1 MPAVRL
7 LTLPFLLLGLISCSG
22 KSLTQVRG
30 EVRNWTYGAGS
41 VEFLSDDLKTLSS
54 ADLDR
59 VGRFTILLPD
69 AQTMTP
75 LLQDSLVPAEL
86 PAGCTNT
93 VRASSAAKFYSLGDV
108 TAYPVSGQ
116 KNAYTLISEDR
127 GGSPVRVTRRL
138 FIFASQA
145 VNVTGQLSCP
155 VGSIQAV
162 ASYGLSLKAGWNR
175 VASNQ
180 TTQASGG
187 SQTSIGTV
195 GEDGFERWSL
205 APER

>member
-7 LTLPFLLLGLISCSG
+7 LTLPVLLLGLTSCSG

-30 EVRNWTYGAGS
+30 EVRGWTFGAGS
-41 VEFLSDDLKTLSS
+41 VELLSDDLKTLST

-59 VGRFTILLPD
+59 VGRFTLRLPD
-69 AQTMTP
+69 AETMTP
-75 LLQDSLVPAEL
+75 LLQGSLVPEL
-86 PAGCTNT
+86 PAGCTST
-93 VRASSAAKFYSLGDV
+93 VKANSAAKFYSLGDV
-108 TAYPVSGQ
+108 TVYPVFGQ

-127 GGSPVRVTRRL
+127 GGSPARVTRRL
-138 FIFASQA
+138 FIYASQP
-145 VNVTGQLSCP
+145 VSVTGQLSCP
-155 VGSIQAV
+155 VGSVQAV

-180 TTQASGG
+180 TVQANGG
-187 SQTSIGTV
+187 SQTSISTV

-205 APER
+205 APEK

>member
-1 MPAVRL
+1 MPVARL
-7 LTLPFLLLGLISCSG
+7 LLPALLVGLTACSAR
-22 KSLTQVRG
+22 SLTQVRG
-30 EVRNWTYGAGS
+30 EVRNWTFGAGS

-54 ADLDR
+54 AALDR
-59 VGRFTILLPD
+59 VGRFTLVLPG

-75 LLQDSLVPAEL
+75 LLQGSLVPAEL

-93 VRASSAAKFYSLGDV
+93 VRASGAAKFYSLGDI
-108 TAYPVSGQ
+108 TAYPASGQ

-127 GGSPVRVTRRL
+127 GGSPVRVTKRL
-138 FIFASQA
+138 FIYASQA

-155 VGSIQAV
+155 VGGAQAA

-180 TTQASGG
+180 TMQAGGG
-187 SQTSIGTV
+187 SQTNIGTV

-205 APER
+205 APAK

>member
-1 MPAVRL
+1 MPAARL
-7 LTLPFLLLGLISCSG
+7 LLPALLVGLTACSAR
-22 KSLTQVRG
+22 SLTQVRG

-41 VEFLSDDLKTLSS
+41 VEFLSDDLKTLST

-59 VGRFTILLPD
+59 VGRFTLVLPD

-93 VRASSAAKFYSLGDV
+93 VKASSAAKFYSLGDI
-108 TAYPVSGQ
+108 TAYPASGE

-127 GGSPVRVTRRL
+127 GGGSPVRVTRRL
-138 FIFASQA
+138 FIYASQT

-155 VGSIQAV
+155 VGGAQAA

-180 TTQASGG
+180 TIQASGG

-205 APER
+205 ALAR